1 MFYLWLGKTLIN
13 CILIKSYPLSIK
25 QQNENCL
32 GLFCS
37 NLATLY
43 ELLKWQ
49 GINHSYLKQQ
59 PE

>member
-1 MFYLWLGKTLIN
+1 MN
-13 CILIKSYPLSIK
+13 CILIKSYPLPIK
-25 QQNENCL
+25 QQNENSL

-37 NLATLY
+37 NLAILY

-49 GINHSYLKQQ
+49 GVNPSYLRQL